1 MKGIKGQLSSLSI
14 TDLMQWID
22 MNKKS
27 GVLFVT
33 TDEQNKCFIFEEGR
47 LLLSSAREDGDR
59 FGDFVQKEGYMN
71 LEGLR
76 QAVKDGQDE
85 GRSFI
90 GIMIDKNVMP
100 EQFVKVTVEYLAEK
114 NIIDI
119 LGWEEGSFYTGGS
132 HIVRPGGEIHSR
144 AAFLREDLLIAEI
157 DLGEVDRLRWQL
169 PLLRE
174 MRDDIK
180 GPR

>member
-47 LLLSSAREDGDR
+47 LLLSSAREEGDR

-71 LEGLR
+71 LDGLKA
-76 QAVKDGQDE
+76 AVRDGKDE

-90 GIMIDKNVMP
+90 GIMIDKKVMP
-100 EQFVKVTVEYLAEK
+100 EQFVKVTVEHLAEK
-114 NIIDI
+114 NIMEI
-119 LGWEEGSFYTGGS
+119 LGWEEGSFQFIEELPKLLSKSPIKLGINFITFEA
-132 HIVRPGGEIHSR
+132 VRKHDELMKKKALEEPET
-144 AAFLREDLLIAEI
+144 E
-157 DLGEVDRLRWQL
+157 
-169 PLLRE
+169 
-174 MRDDIK
+174 
-180 GPR
+180 

>member
-47 LLLSSAREDGDR
+47 LLLSSAREEGDR
-59 FGDFVQKEGYMN
+59 FGDFVQKEGYMS
-71 LEGLR
+71 LDGLKA
-76 QAVKDGQDE
+76 AVRDGKDE

-90 GIMIDKNVMP
+90 GIMIDNKVMP
-100 EQFVKVTVEYLAEK
+100 EQFVKVTVEHLAEK
-114 NIIDI
+114 NIMEI
-119 LGWEEGSFYTGGS
+119 LGWEEGSFQFIEELPKLLSKSPIKLGINFITFEA
-132 HIVRPGGEIHSR
+132 VRKHDELMKKKALEEPET
-144 AAFLREDLLIAEI
+144 E
-157 DLGEVDRLRWQL
+157 
-169 PLLRE
+169 
-174 MRDDIK
+174 
-180 GPR
+180 

>member
-27 GVLFVT
+27 GVLFVSS
-33 TDEQNKCFIFEEGR
+33 DEQNKCFIFEEGR
-47 LLLSSAREDGDR
+47 LLLASAREDGDR

-71 LEGLR
+71 LEGL
-76 QAVKDGQDE
+76 QSAVKEGQAE

-90 GIMIDKNVMP
+90 GIMIEKKIMP
-100 EQFVKVTVEYLAEK
+100 DQFVKVTVEHLAEK

-119 LGWEEGSFYTGGS
+119 LGWEEGSFQFIEELPKLLSKSPVKLGINFITFEA
-132 HIVRPGGEIHSR
+132 VRKHDEVMKKR
-144 AAFLREDLLIAEI
+144 LLDEDSE
-157 DLGEVDRLRWQL
+157 
-169 PLLRE
+169 
-174 MRDDIK
+174 
-180 GPR
+180 

>member
-47 LLLSSAREDGDR
+47 LLLSSAREEGDR

-71 LEGLR
+71 LDGLKS
-76 QAVKDGQDE
+76 AVKDGKDE

-90 GIMIDKNVMP
+90 GIMIDKKVMP
-100 EQFVKVTVEYLAEK
+100 EQFVKVTVEHLAEK
-114 NIIDI
+114 NIMEI
-119 LGWEEGSFYTGGS
+119 LGWEEGSFQFIEELPKLLSKSPIKLGINFITFEA
-132 HIVRPGGEIHSR
+132 VRKHDELMKKKALEEPET
-144 AAFLREDLLIAEI
+144 E
-157 DLGEVDRLRWQL
+157 
-169 PLLRE
+169 
-174 MRDDIK
+174 
-180 GPR
+180 